1 MAITVQ
7 YAPSA
12 ALVAQAAQVAGQGDY
27 NRWASQQQLQ
37 EKQLAQ
43 QKDLA
48 VLNVANDQYMQK
60 VGVLDTQFRQRES
73 IAASQTEQLRN
84 ITAQQGL
91 AAFDAT
97 NQNWRF
103 STGVASD
110 QYMQTQRLQT
120 GLQEQSNSI
129 QDAQYRQ
136 NQQIQFQN
144 LSDIR
149 GIQAKNQQLQASLQ
163 MDRLNTLSQLQA
175 RQQEQANSFA
185 QQQRMAV
192 LDGNQRAGLMGLQSN
207 LSARQSQIDQSN
219 RIQAMNLANKD
230 QLSVSAALAD
240 QKFRQQYFLGE
251 YGSAYN
257 TMSER
262 EYAQAN
268 RSFIQKRD
276 QVNSWLGE
284 NGFGPNS
291 PEYQQAQ
298 KRLMEEQIGIQSN
311 APLYTQAEQDFRGSL
326 VNNNGVSYIRN
337 PNGSFDLLPD
347 PNAKRQEIEQRGL
360 NEILSTNQSLAMQ
373 EYNGTYQSV
382 LETAMSMPMPPGTD
396 PAKFRAA
403 AEAESRKQAQAA
415 YRAWMNDA
423 MSAYNNSL
431 PDLAGM

>member
-1 MAITVQ
+1 M
-7 YAPSA
+7 
-12 ALVAQAAQVAGQGDY
+12 
-27 NRWASQQQLQ
+27 
-37 EKQLAQ
+37 
-43 QKDLA
+43 
-48 VLNVANDQYMQK
+48 
-60 VGVLDTQFRQRES
+60 
-73 IAASQTEQLRN
+73 
-84 ITAQQGL
+84 
-91 AAFDAT
+91 
-97 NQNWRF
+97 
-103 STGVASD
+103 
-110 QYMQTQRLQT
+110 
-120 GLQEQSNSI
+120 QEQSNSI

-298 KRLMEEQIGIQSN
+298 KRLMEEQVGIQSN

-326 VNNNGVSYIRN
+326 VNNNGVTYLRN

-347 PNAKRQEIEQRGL
+347 PNERKREIEQRGH
-360 NEILSTNQSLAMQ
+360 NEIYSTNQGLAMQ
-373 EYNGTYQSV
+373 QYNSVYQDVFEQTY
-382 LETAMSMPMPPGTD
+382 AGADPMAD
-396 PAKFRAA
+396 DAA
-403 AEAESRKQAQAA
+403 RRKEADRVARQQAKQA
-415 YRAWMNDA
+415 YNEWMKDS
-423 MSAYNNSL
+423 MNNYANATAEM
-431 PDLAGM
+431 AGM